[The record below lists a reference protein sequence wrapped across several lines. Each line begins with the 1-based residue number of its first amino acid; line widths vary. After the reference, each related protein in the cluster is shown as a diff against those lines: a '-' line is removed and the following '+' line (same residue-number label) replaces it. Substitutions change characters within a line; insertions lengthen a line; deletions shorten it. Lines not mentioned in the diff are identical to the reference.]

1 MDRHP
6 DGRLVRVGPLDPMS
20 PMSRDGDERTGPQFY
35 RFLPLESQPGGSLQ
49 EEDPFGSLLVVPE
62 ALGRGVAQGD
72 DPLDAEPWRA
82 EERLDE
88 FLVQVGGDVGE
99 EIGEALHRHLLFRRL
114 VVPVRLASKSV
125 SSPMWIEM
133 IPWSP
138 SPFSIAQPR
147 PVSGVPSAPS
157 PPSQEN
163 STAG

>member
-1 MDRHP
+1 MHGEPNR
-6 DGRLVRVGPLDPMS
+6 RLMRVGPLDPV
-20 PMSRDGDERTGPQFY
+20 PPVGRDVEERPWPQFY
-35 RFLPLESQPGGSLQ
+35 RLLALESQPGRTLHEQ
-49 EEDPFGSLLVVPE
+49 DPLVGILVVPE
-62 ALGRGVAQGD
+62 ALGRSVAQRD
-72 DPLDAEPWRA
+72 DPFDAKARSA
-82 EERLDE
+82 GERLDK
-88 FLVQVGGDVGE
+88 FLGQIVGDVGE
-99 EIGEALHRHLLFRRL
+99 EVREAVHRHFLFGRL

-133 IPWSP
+133 MPWSP